1 VSAKFFSETL
11 PFVPRAQK
19 KRSLLFLCGLRMRL
33 AGGGGAR
40 GNVSLKRKKERA
52 LLRVFFFLMILCVCF
67 CGILSFFFSF
77 VSRKRFSLIFSTL
90 VRYCVFLYISLVF
103 TA

>member
-1 VSAKFFSETL
+1 MSAKFFSETL

-19 KRSLLFLCGLRMRL
+19 KRSLLFLCGLMMRL

-40 GNVSLKRKKERA
+40 GNVSLKRKKESSSSSSSFSNDIMC
-52 LLRVFFFLMILCVCF
+52 LFLRDFQFIFT
-67 CGILSFFFSF
+67 F